1 MQKNVSKIKSNAPEH
16 YSIIIIG
23 AGPSGLSAAIRAAEH
38 QVSYLLLEAEQAPA
52 STIRSYLRGKLVMA
66 EPRGLPLRSPLP
78 FTASLRE
85 KVLETWENAIVEHHV
100 NVRYGAKVEAI
111 RRESTTLAITL
122 TDGGKLTADHV
133 VLAIG
138 VQGNLRQLEIPGGDL
153 PQIQYQL
160 DDPQAY
166 QDETIVVIGGGD
178 SGVENAL
185 SLTGRNQVIC
195 LLYTSRCV

>member
-78 FTASLRE
+78 FT
-85 KVLETWENAIVEHHV
+85 
-100 NVRYGAKVEAI
+100 
-111 RRESTTLAITL
+111 
-122 TDGGKLTADHV
+122 
-133 VLAIG
+133 
-138 VQGNLRQLEIPGGDL
+138 
-153 PQIQYQL
+153 
-160 DDPQAY
+160 
-166 QDETIVVIGGGD
+166 
-178 SGVENAL
+178 
-185 SLTGRNQVIC
+185 C
-195 LLYTSRCV
+195 LLYTSLYFNIFFMKRCARPRYVHLSWGVL